1 MTPPPNPTTPVKPSE
16 QPPAE
21 FFGTT
26 VPRQFHAGVEKVEKL
41 ISVLQTSL
49 DTMRA
54 VEMTVQVQITGES
67 GGTWNLNVR
76 DGQMVVSDTPV
87 HEPIVTVVQD
97 IGDWRKAMRVIGD
110 KMGQVALLG
119 GGLSAGAAGSAQ
131 PLTKSKVEK
140 LKTLAGTIKFVM
152 TGGAE
157 GDWAITVKFGTTPM
171 PAQPHATVSFA
182 EDDYKKIVKG
192 ELNPQA
198 AFMGGKMKIV
208 GDMAVVMQV
217 GLLLMAG

>member
-1 MTPPPNPTTPVKPSE
+1 MANPPTGAPAPAAPSVTP
-16 QPPAE
+16 AD

-26 VPRQFHAGVEKVEKL
+26 VPRQFHAGVDKVEKL
-41 ISVLQTSL
+41 IKALTTSL
-49 DTMRA
+49 EALRA
-54 VEMTVQVQITGES
+54 VEMTVQVQLTGEG

-87 HEPIVTVVQD
+87 HEPIVTVVQE
-97 IGDWRKAMRVIGD
+97 IGDWRKAMKTIGD
-110 KMGQVALLG
+110 RMGQIALLG
-119 GGLSAGAAGSAQ
+119 GGLSSSGGPGAA
-131 PLTKSKVEK
+131 PLTKAKVEK

-152 TGGAE
+152 TGGE
-157 GDWAITVKFGTTPM
+157 GGDWSIVTKFGTTPM
-171 PAQPHATVSFA
+171 PAQPHATVTCA

-198 AFMGGKMKIV
+198 AFMGGKMKIA

-217 GLLLMAG
+217 GLLLMSA

>member
-1 MTPPPNPTTPVKPSE
+1 MTPPTTGAAP
-16 QPPAE
+16 QPAE
-21 FFGTT
+21 VQPADFFATT
-26 VPRQFHAGVEKVEKL
+26 VPRQFHSGVDKVEKA
-41 ISVLQTSL
+41 IKALQTSL
-49 DTMRA
+49 DALRA
-54 VEMTVQVQITGES
+54 VEMTVQVQITGEG

-76 DGQMVVSDTPV
+76 DGQMVASDTPV

-97 IGDWRKAMRVIGD
+97 VGDWRKAMKTVGD
-110 KMGQVALLG
+110 KMGQVAVMG
-119 GGLSAGAAGSAQ
+119 GGLSTSLGSGAA

-157 GDWAITVKFGTTPM
+157 GDWGITVKFGTTPM
-171 PAQPHATVSFA
+171 PAQPHATVSCA

-198 AFMGGKMKIV
+198 AFMGGKMRIA

-217 GLLLMAG
+217 GLRMMAG